1 MQETSANME
10 QETAAGNSTGNQ
22 EFVGNYTIILAS
34 CVAKNNAEDLIKRLE
49 KEGFPEAKFITGE
62 KMNRIIYSAFETFE
76 EASAELSTLRILSPH
91 FKEAWI
97 YENKANKK

>member
-1 MQETSANME
+1 M
-10 QETAAGNSTGNQ
+10 
-22 EFVGNYTIILAS
+22 
-34 CVAKNNAEDLIKRLE
+34 RLE